1 LRRIAL
7 TMSLAAGCATH
18 SPAPRP
24 PGSDA
29 AQRLR
34 SIGDR
39 YWDALLATT
48 TLPALNQNGIGYLG
62 GPLYATSI
70 GDHRFDDKLD
80 DLSPEATAAL
90 AGTLRGLRDE
100 LETVPARDLQG
111 EDALSYEILREQLRD
126 ASEAGAC
133 RMELWLVDPQNGPQT
148 QLAQTAQGYRDT
160 AADRKALASRLSQAP
175 RYFGQI
181 ADNLRK
187 GLAHDLVASRANV
200 TRVIEQLESLI
211 ALPAASSPFLPEKG
225 REEVEPVLGSAVVPA
240 LTRFRDFLRAEILP
254 RARPDERLGVGALP
268 NGTGCYSFL
277 VRRHTG
283 GTRAPEA
290 LHQLGLE
297 QLRSI
302 EAEARKIAAD
312 AGHDSIESFRAALK
326 ADKSQFKATREDLLA
341 FNRDLLARTLSA
353 LPKGFGDLKLLPLE
367 VRPVEQY
374 REASFTAGYY
384 QPPAGEGSPGIY
396 YVNTYQPETRP
407 LFNIEP
413 LLFHEAVPGHH
424 LQGSAMLDLRGLPEY
439 RREFGPTAYIEGW
452 ALYTE
457 RMSDEALHLYS
468 GPKARFGMLGYQAW
482 RAARLVVDTGMHALG
497 WDREKCVKFLTDHTT
512 LPRLEAEAEIDRYA
526 ASPGQALGYMIGEL
540 EIYRLRRDAERR
552 LGAKFDLRGFHA
564 AVLRHGP
571 VSMATL
577 AQIVESWIAGTL

>member
-1 LRRIAL
+1 MRRIAV

-24 PGSDA
+24 PASDA

-39 YWDALLATT
+39 YWDAVLSTT
-48 TLPALNQNGIGYLG
+48 TLEALNQNGVGYLG
-62 GPLYATSI
+62 GPIYATSI

-80 DLSPEATAAL
+80 DLSPEAHAAL
-90 AGTLRGLRDE
+90 VSTIRGLRDE
-100 LETVPARDLQG
+100 LERVAAGELQG
-111 EDALSYEILREQLRD
+111 EDVYSYEILREQLRD
-126 ASEAGAC
+126 AVEQDAC
-133 RMELWLVDPQNGPQT
+133 KMELWLVDPQNGPQT
-148 QLAQTAQGYRDT
+148 QLAQTAQGYAKDGS
-160 AADRKALASRLSQAP
+160 KALATRLSQSS
-175 RYFGQI
+175 RYFTQI
-181 ADNLRK
+181 ADDLRR
-187 GLAHDLVASRANV
+187 GLGQGLVAARANV
-200 TRVIEQLESLI
+200 VRTIEQLDSLTSI
-211 ALPAASSPFLPEKG
+211 PPGQSPFVDG
-225 REEVEPVLGSAVVPA
+225 RAEVEPVVAKSVVPA
-240 LTRFRDFLRAEILP
+240 LTAFRDFLRSEVLP
-254 RARPDERLGVGALP
+254 KSRPDERLGVWALP
-268 NGTGCYSFL
+268 NGSECYSFF

-283 GTRAPEA
+283 GTRTPEE
-290 LHQLGLE
+290 LHQLGMD

-312 AGHDSIESFRAALK
+312 AGHDSIESFRGALK
-326 ADKSQFKATREDLLA
+326 ADRSQFKSTREELLA
-341 FNRDLLARTLSA
+341 FNRELLARTIAA
-353 LPKGFGDLKLLPLE
+353 LPRGFGDLKLLPLE
-367 VRPVEQY
+367 VRAVEQY

-384 QPPAGEGSPGIY
+384 QPPAGEGTSGIY

-452 ALYTE
+452 ALYSE

-482 RAARLVVDTGMHALG
+482 RAARLVVDTGMHALR
-497 WDREKCVKFLTDHTT
+497 WDRERCVKFLTDHTT

-564 AVLRHGP
+564 AVLKHGP

-577 AQIVESWIAGTL
+577 ARVVDGFVAEAGR